1 MDGFQVVIHV
11 TLQVVST
18 LPIHS
23 TLTSSVLL
31 NFSDRREIHTDR
43 GRVGKNPGF
52 LEEKKPNPSGFFG
65 FLFLKKNFHD
75 FIGFF
80 GGIFDLK
87 FSSLSILSI

>member
-52 LEEKKPNPSGFFG
+52 LEEKKTQPIWVFWVFNKKKKKKFMILLGFFW
-65 FLFLKKNFHD
+65 D
-75 FIGFF
+75 F
-80 GGIFDLK
+80 
-87 FSSLSILSI
+87 